1 MNARA
6 VAAKVIRDVVGSTL
20 PLDAALL
27 QNTGLLK
34 NPADQALLQELS
46 YGVLRW
52 WFRLQEIARGLL
64 QKPMKAKDLDVF
76 CLLLV
81 GLYQLQYTRIPP
93 HAAVSET
100 VAAVRQLKKAW
111 ADKLLNAIL
120 RRQLRETGHK
130 TDQEKNDDSAFSPE
144 ARWAH
149 PAWLLQAMQAAWP
162 QHWQQVLEAN
172 NQRPPMTLR
181 INRQKTSR
189 EAYLDRLRE
198 SAMEAK
204 AAQYADDGIVLAQ
217 AVNVEKLPGF
227 AQGLVSVQDSA
238 AQLAAPL
245 LQLHAGQRVLDVCA
259 APGGKTAHILELAD
273 QAVDVV
279 AVDIDAQRLARVEQN
294 LQRLGLSA
302 SVICGDAADPASWWD
317 GVVFDRILLD
327 APCSAT
333 GVIRRHPDIKVLRQ
347 SQDVQRV
354 STVQQRLLDAA
365 WPLLKSGGMLVYAT
379 CSVLPME
386 NEDQVASFIERNHNA
401 CYQRLEVPWGH
412 ERPFGRQIFPGEQDM
427 DGFYYACIIKSD

>member
-6 VAAKVIRDVVGSTL
+6 VAAKVIRDVVGSTM
-20 PLDAALL
+20 PLDAALQ
-27 QNTGLLK
+27 QNIGLLK
-34 NPADQALLQELS
+34 SPADQALVQELS

-52 WFRLQEIARGLL
+52 WFRLQEIAQGLL
-64 QKPMKAKDLDVF
+64 QKPMKPKDLDVF

-100 VAAVRQLKKAW
+100 VTAVRQLKKAW

-120 RRQLRETGHK
+120 RRQLREAEQKAEHK
-130 TDQEKNDDSAFSPE
+130 TDNSAFSPE

-149 PAWLLQAMQAAWP
+149 AAWLLQELQAAWP
-162 QHWQQVLEAN
+162 QHWQAIVEAN

-181 INRQKTSR
+181 VNRQKITR
-189 EAYLDRLRE
+189 DAYLDRLRE
-198 SAMEAK
+198 RGMDAK
-204 AAQYADDGIVLAQ
+204 AAQYAGVGIVLEQ

-245 LQLHAGQRVLDVCA
+245 MQLHAGQRVLDVCA
-259 APGGKTAHILELAD
+259 APGGKTAHLLELSDRAA
-273 QAVDVV
+273 QVV
-279 AVDIDAQRLARVEQN
+279 ALDIDAQRLARVEQN

-302 SVICGDAADPASWWD
+302 TLICGDAADPASWWD
-317 GVVFDRILLD
+317 GAAFDRILLD

-347 SQDVQRV
+347 PQDVQRV
-354 STVQQRLLDAA
+354 SERQQRLLDAV
-365 WPLLKSGGMLVYAT
+365 WPLLKPGGMLIYAT
-379 CSVLPME
+379 CSVLPVE
-386 NEDQVASFIERNHNA
+386 NEIQVARFIERNQNA

-412 ERPFGRQIFPGEQDM
+412 DRPNGRQIFPGEQDM
-427 DGFYYACIIKSD
+427 DGFYYASITKRD